1 MRKYFF
7 SEKLTEGILYRKSGK
22 LTFCVHGASW
32 KPDSMAL
39 MSQKNFPVMACH
51 ALYKHLQHSQAAK
64 LKPFV

>member
-7 SEKLTEGILYRKSGK
+7 QRKTYRRDTIQEIREINSLCSWGILEARFHGPNVPKKFSG
-22 LTFCVHGASW
+22 
-32 KPDSMAL
+32 
-39 MSQKNFPVMACH
+39 MACP

>member
-22 LTFCVHGASW
+22 LTACVHGASW
-32 KPDSMAL
+32 KPDSMGPNVP
-39 MSQKNFPVMACH
+39 KKFPGMACP